1 MKFAIL
7 AATLAAVAATPSP
20 PPSTPS
26 VAAFEAVMEPQA
38 SSLGEAATVA
48 SAATKYPEKFFPNL
62 PKGTSVKAV
71 TKINKKEV
79 ITKKEVTCDCGSADC
94 SCRRRLQ
101 ETARRLQ
108 TTGTKTIEVKTIVFV
123 VEIVFTFTV
132 TAEAVAGGSTAAAV
146 VAAATKAVQTT
157 TESKQDFWESVAD
170 VIQDPTIKAELS
182 EAVAEEMTEFAAE
195 EAKITGATPKVYT
208 AADVKTEV
216 KFDEIAETVKS
227 DTFVAAAT
235 VEPVVV
241 TVPLATPVP
250 TGAAYHIGGMQ
261 IIASLLVAVATC
273 SLM

>member
-62 PKGTSVKAV
+62 PTGTSVKAV
-71 TKINKKEV
+71 TKIN
-79 ITKKEVTCDCGSADC
+79 TKEVTCDCGSADC

-208 AADVKTEV
+208 AADVKKDV
-216 KFDEIAETVKS
+216 KFDEIVETVKS
-227 DTFVAAAT
+227 DTFVAQAT
-235 VEPVVV
+235 VAPVVV
-241 TVPLATPVP
+241 TVPVATPVP